1 MCSSKRVLKSQHHGV
16 VKRSIIPCAIVMF
29 LGLGSVTVGAGISPL
44 LLSTAQAQ
52 SAKQMFTPY
61 GAVRGGASYMFYD
74 DPELTTGFSRDQDVY
89 PYRAGYDNTD
99 AGYMVGFAIGN
110 DFSRAEIPV
119 RIELEYMYRDSM
131 DYELDYVMNQ
141 RRHDSRYR
149 MNVQS
154 STVML
159 NTYYNFYEED
169 DWRIW
174 GMGGLGFAFTKVK
187 GEMHGTPNAIGLA
200 AGATDITDTLPER
213 DRTEFA
219 WALGAGASLDVTE
232 RLSVDGG
239 YRFVY
244 LGKATSGTST
254 GATSQELIT
263 NITSHEMWLGTRYKF

>member
-1 MCSSKRVLKSQHHGV
+1 MYSSKILLNSKHNGV
-16 VKRSIIPCAIVMF
+16 VKRAVVPCTMALF
-29 LGLGSVTVGAGISPL
+29 LGLGSVTMGEGISKLFVP
-44 LLSTAQAQ
+44 TARAQ

-74 DPELTTGFSRDQDVY
+74 DPELTTPFSRDQDVY
-89 PYRAGYDNTD
+89 PYRSGYENAD

-110 DFSRAEIPV
+110 DFSRADIPIRV
-119 RIELEYMYRDSM
+119 ELEYMYRDSM

-159 NTYYNFYEED
+159 NTYYDIYKED
-169 DWRIW
+169 DWKIW

-187 GEMHGTPNAIGLA
+187 GEMHGTPNAIGNA
-200 AGATDITDTLPER
+200 AGVTDISDTLPER

-219 WALGAGASLDVTE
+219 WSLGAGASLDVSE
-232 RLSVDGG
+232 RLAVDGG

-254 GATSQELIT
+254 GTINQEMIA